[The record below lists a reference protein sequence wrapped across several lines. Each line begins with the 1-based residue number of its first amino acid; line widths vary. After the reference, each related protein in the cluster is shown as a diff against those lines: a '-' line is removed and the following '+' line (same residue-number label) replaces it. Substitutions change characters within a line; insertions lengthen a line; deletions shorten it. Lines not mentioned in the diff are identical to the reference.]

1 MTRTG
6 GRPGAPRPKRRRWA
20 AFLEGLSS
28 VFDLYGLAPRRSRVM
43 SDEQAFRHDW
53 EMVGQDLWCA
63 FAEVAHRDD
72 GLRRRLAKEAGE
84 KHEQLMQLVR
94 EVEKE
99 DPQAGRAL
107 RAAADRQEW
116 FRTALLSRDGREK
129 P

>member
-1 MTRTG
+1 MTRND
-6 GRPGAPRPKRRRWA
+6 GRPGTPQPEQSRWA
-20 AFLEGLSS
+20 AFLEGVAS
-28 VFDLYGLAPRRSRVM
+28 VFDLFGAAPRRRRM
-43 SDEQAFRHDW
+43 MTDEEAFRHDW
-53 EMVGQDLWCA
+53 EMVGQDLWRA
-63 FAEVAHRDD
+63 FAEVAPRDS
-72 GLRRRLAKEAGE
+72 GLRLRLAKEAGE

-116 FRTALLSRDGREK
+116 FRTALLSRDSREK